1 MAQRDH
7 CREVLVFWCFGV
19 YKITAMIAKWIMSA
33 MRKTAFISWC
43 RQSLFHFWWL
53 VTKQRAIS
61 LKSVRQCKSL
71 LSGSSRYRQFGGHP
85 EMKVSYR
92 LITSAARNNLYIFD
106 ISKLS
111 ISWWF
116 WLLAIPLMD
125 LYNHTRLMDGSCHQ
139 QAMRARVDIFGVT
152 KVIYASPQGIH
163 RQAAF
168 DFQ

>member
-7 CREVLVFWCFGV
+7 CRELLVFWCFGG
-19 YKITAMIAKWIMSA
+19 YKITAMIANIHIVGSISS
-33 MRKTAFISWC
+33 FIPS
-43 RQSLFHFWWL
+43 
-53 VTKQRAIS
+53 
-61 LKSVRQCKSL
+61 
-71 LSGSSRYRQFGGHP
+71 SGSSRYRQFCGHP

-92 LITSAARNNLYIFD
+92 LITLATRNNLYIFD

-125 LYNHTRLMDGSCHQ
+125 LYNYTCLMDGSCHQ
-139 QAMRARVDIFGVT
+139 QAMRVYVDIFGVT

>member
-1 MAQRDH
+1 
-7 CREVLVFWCFGV
+7 
-19 YKITAMIAKWIMSA
+19 MSA
-33 MRKTAFISWC
+33 MGKCLCPWWC
-43 RQSLFHFWWL
+43 QPLLRLGWL
-53 VTKQRAIS
+53 VTKQWAIS
-61 LKSVRQCKSL
+61 LENVSQVFYEWIVSATNNSIHIVGSISSFIPS
-71 LSGSSRYRQFGGHP
+71 SGSSRYRQFGGHP

-92 LITSAARNNLYIFD
+92 LITSATRNNLYIFD

-125 LYNHTRLMDGSCHQ
+125 LYNYTCLMDGSCHQ
-139 QAMRARVDIFGVT
+139 QAMRVHVDIFGVT

>member
-1 MAQRDH
+1 
-7 CREVLVFWCFGV
+7 
-19 YKITAMIAKWIMSA
+19 MSA
-33 MRKTAFISWC
+33 MRKSAFIYWC
-43 RQSLFHFWWL
+43 CQSLFHFWWL

-71 LSGSSRYRQFGGHP
+71 VGGLYQQQVTTSISSFIPSSGSSRYRQFGGHP

-106 ISKLS
+106 ISNLS

-116 WLLAIPLMD
+116 WLLAIPLMH
-125 LYNHTRLMDGSCHQ
+125 LYNYTCLMDGSCHQ
-139 QAMRARVDIFGVT
+139 QAMRNRVDIFGVA